1 MRISVHP
8 RGCGEHTPEID
19 LERELPGSSPRA
31 RGTHYAALT
40 KKAEERFIPAGAG
53 NTTRT
58 RTAAR
63 SNSVH
68 PRGRREHDYHP
79 GKAVWGGL
87 AELDGKAGLF
97 EPLDNLPGPAQYKRE
112 ADLAAIPDAE
122 LPLIRNERLMV
133 VNRKAPGAPQKTLTI
148 SRSSKNAME
157 RMQY

>member
-1 MRISVHP
+1 MTV
-8 RGCGEHTPEID
+8 
-19 LERELPGSSPRA
+19 
-31 RGTHYAALT
+31 
-40 KKAEERFIPAGAG
+40 
-53 NTTRT
+53 
-58 RTAAR
+58 
-63 SNSVH
+63 SVH

-122 LPLIRNERLMV
+122 LPLIRNKRLMV